1 MLSRLPLLTAFAV
14 SVFGRG
20 KKDVSSKRIM
30 IRTMLTAMLAVVTA
44 VLAGCVTAGRQASSC
59 AELLPIAFNEK
70 STQKLDY
77 EVLGEPG
84 QRVTVY
90 GMLCNSRKWKES
102 KQEQW
107 LLASLP
113 EAPLCQYAFRLAKP
127 VLQLPPC
134 DVQSADPPG
143 KGLVGPYKMT
153 GTLGIGWTDP
163 KLTYSRDKY
172 HQLAEV
178 KFEKLGI
185 PRSIPAN
192 CATAVRH
199 QWRQIGRFT
208 IGSGFPST
216 LDARE
221 SSQLPLSD
229 FIRQH
234 DPILLGLSVDGKRA
248 LYCCAGGR
256 KYLSWHGEAH
266 ARVYC
271 LVDLERKN
279 PIKLYITA
287 SSGGLE

>member
-1 MLSRLPLLTAFAV
+1 MPE
-14 SVFGRG
+14 
-20 KKDVSSKRIM
+20 RIM
-30 IRTMLTAMLAVVTA
+30 IRTTLTAMLVVVTA
-44 VLAGCVTAGRQASSC
+44 VPAGCVTAGRQASSR

-70 STQKLDY
+70 STKKLDY
-77 EVLGEPG
+77 EALGEPG

-113 EAPLCQYAFRLAKP
+113 EVPFSRYELRLAKP
-127 VLQLPPC
+127 VFQLPPC
-134 DVQSADPPG
+134 YVQFADPPG
-143 KGLVGPYKMT
+143 KGLVGPCKIT

-172 HQLAEV
+172 HQLAGV
-178 KFEKLGI
+178 KFEELHI
-185 PRSIPAN
+185 PRSISAN
-192 CATAVRH
+192 CTAAVRQ

-229 FIRQH
+229 FVRQH
-234 DPILLGLSVDGKRA
+234 DPILLFLSVDGKEA
-248 LYCCAGGR
+248 MYCCAEGR

-287 SSGGLE
+287 TSYALE

>member
-1 MLSRLPLLTAFAV
+1 MLLRLPLLMVFAV
-14 SVFGRG
+14 SVFGCG
-20 KKDVSSKRIM
+20 KKDVSSE
-30 IRTMLTAMLAVVTA
+30 RTMIMTTLTAMFVVVTA
-44 VLAGCVTAGRQASSC
+44 VLAGCATAGRRGTARTK
-59 AELLPIAFNEK
+59 LLPIAFNEK

-77 EVLGEPG
+77 EALGEPG

-107 LLASLP
+107 VLASLP
-113 EAPLCQYAFRLAKP
+113 EVPFSRYELRLAKP

-134 DVQSADPPG
+134 YVQFADPPG
-143 KGLVGPYKMT
+143 KGLVGPYRIT
-153 GTLGIGWTDP
+153 GTLGTGWTDP

-172 HQLAEV
+172 HQLAGV
-178 KFEKLGI
+178 KFEELHI
-185 PRSIPAN
+185 PRSISAN
-192 CATAVRH
+192 CTAAVRQ

-229 FIRQH
+229 FVRQH
-234 DPILLGLSVDGKRA
+234 DPILLFLSVDGKEA
-248 LYCCAGGR
+248 MYCCAEGR

-287 SSGGLE
+287 TSYALE